1 MSTGRRYT
9 EHEIHALFERAAER
23 QEQARR
29 AEAASAGGL
38 TLDELQR
45 IGRETGIAPEH
56 IAEAAVELAAA
67 GPTRPAGKVLGV
79 PVEVRRTR
87 AVATPVT
94 DEAWERM
101 VADLRKTFKQPGVAG
116 RVGRVREWATTTE
129 ENRMP
134 VRVSVTPEDGGAHVT
149 IEQSMRSSALGLTA
163 AAATFAVV
171 ALLFGVLFA
180 VTDTEPV
187 MMVMTAVFA
196 ATALLMFGGSRLGFG
211 MYATRQAER
220 FEHALDRL
228 DLIARDAAPDAER
241 PAAPMEAKPE
251 RAPHLDLDDRP
262 EAEVKSARSGRSRT
276 RS

>member
-29 AEAASAGGL
+29 AEAASEGGL

-67 GPTRPAGKVLGV
+67 GPTRPAGKMLGM
-79 PVEVRRTR
+79 PVEVRRAR
-87 AVATPVT
+87 AVAAPVT
-94 DEAWERM
+94 DEAWEQM
-101 VADLRKTFKQPGVAG
+101 VTDLRKTFKQPGVAG

-163 AAATFAVV
+163 ASATFALV

-180 VTDTEPV
+180 VGDFEPGV
-187 MMVMTAVFA
+187 MLLPAMFA
-196 ATALLMFGGSRLGFG
+196 AFALLMFGGSRFGFG
-211 MYATRQAER
+211 TYANRQAER
-220 FEHALDRL
+220 FEHALDRI
-228 DLIARDAAPDAER
+228 DLIARDAAPAAER
-241 PAAPMEAKPE
+241 SAVPTEAEPE
-251 RAPHLDLDDRP
+251 RAPRLGLDDLP
-262 EAEVKSARSGRSRT
+262 EADAESSRPGRSRT
-276 RS
+276 HS

>member
-29 AEAASAGGL
+29 AESASEGGL
-38 TLDELQR
+38 TLEELQR

-56 IAEAAVELAAA
+56 IAEAALDLAAV
-67 GPTRPAGKVLGV
+67 PTRPAGTVLGV
-79 PVEVRRTR
+79 PVEIRRARTM
-87 AVATPVT
+87 AAPVT
-94 DEAWERM
+94 DEAWEQM
-101 VADLRKTFKQPGVAG
+101 VADLRKTFKQAGVAG

-134 VRVSVTPEDGGAHVT
+134 VRVSVAPEDGGGHVT

-180 VTDTEPV
+180 ITDLEPV

-196 ATALLMFGGSRLGFG
+196 ATALLMFGGSRIGFG
-211 MYATRQAER
+211 MYADRQTER
-220 FEHALDRL
+220 FEHALDRF
-228 DLIARDAAPDAER
+228 DLIARDATPVTE
-241 PAAPMEAKPE
+241 PPAPMPE
-251 RAPHLDLDDRP
+251 SEPEYAPRLDLDDRP

>member
-29 AEAASAGGL
+29 AEAASEGGL
-38 TLDELQR
+38 TLEELQR

-67 GPTRPAGKVLGV
+67 GPTRLAGNVLGV

-87 AVATPVT
+87 AVAVPVT
-94 DEAWERM
+94 DEAWEQM

-116 RVGRVREWATTTE
+116 RVGRVREWVTTTE

-134 VRVSVTPEDGGAHVT
+134 VRVSVTPEDGGTHVT

-180 VTDTEPV
+180 VTDAEPV

-196 ATALLMFGGSRLGFG
+196 TTALLMFGGSRLGFG
-211 MYATRQAER
+211 MYAERQAER
-220 FEHALDRL
+220 FEHTLDRL
-228 DLIARDAAPDAER
+228 DLIARDAASQGESTDVEAVQ
-241 PAAPMEAKPE
+241 PAAPEG
-251 RAPHLDLDDRP
+251 RISLDDAAPGDP
-262 EAEVKSARSGRSRT
+262 EATPLRRNRT